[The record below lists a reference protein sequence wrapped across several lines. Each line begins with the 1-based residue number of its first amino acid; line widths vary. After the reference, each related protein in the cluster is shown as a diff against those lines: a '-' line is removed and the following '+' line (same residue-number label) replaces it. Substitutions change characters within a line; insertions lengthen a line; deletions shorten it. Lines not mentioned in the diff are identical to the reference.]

1 VEDTSISLL
10 GKGNARLHV
19 QDSSRFVDMVRQYPE
34 PSMEA
39 VGRSCA
45 CAQLQ
50 KFVREQTFDWGGIGD
65 RALLQ
70 ALVVWQAVPAGPAL
84 ISENFQDST
93 EEDLSFAVTCRSR
106 LFIAVLQAFDSTEI
120 L

>member
-1 VEDTSISLL
+1 MEDTSISLL

-65 RALLQ
+65 RALGTEGRALLQ
-70 ALVVWQAVPAGPAL
+70 ALVVWQAVPAGPVL

-93 EEDLSFAVTCRSR
+93 EICR
-106 LFIAVLQAFDSTEI
+106 LL
-120 L
+120 

>member
-50 KFVREQTFDWGGIGD
+50 KFVREQTFDWGGASEIG
-65 RALLQ
+65 RS
-70 ALVVWQAVPAGPAL
+70 VRRGGR
-84 ISENFQDST
+84 F
-93 EEDLSFAVTCRSR
+93 CR
-106 LFIAVLQAFDSTEI
+106 LW
-120 L
+120 